1 MSPFTS
7 VAPLVFV
14 VVTTMVKQG
23 YEDFKRHKAD
33 RVINDRKVQVL
44 REGKIETIKGR
55 LEK

>member
-55 LEK
+55 L